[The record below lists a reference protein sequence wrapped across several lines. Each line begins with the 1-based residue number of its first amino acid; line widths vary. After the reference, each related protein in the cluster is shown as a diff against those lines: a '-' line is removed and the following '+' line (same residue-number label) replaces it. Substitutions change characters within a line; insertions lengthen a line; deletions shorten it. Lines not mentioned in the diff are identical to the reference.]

1 MGEHREAPSRAG
13 WIVVNT
19 HPHREP
25 LAIENLERQQFEA
38 YCPMIAKRRTHARRT
53 ETVLRPLFPGY
64 LFVRGDAQL
73 LRWRPILSTYGVR
86 RIAQTGEQPSF
97 IDNEFIATLKARE
110 IDGAIVRPH
119 TPYQVGQKVSIVTG
133 AFDGLV
139 ATIIEMDEKD
149 RLLVLLNFMNRG
161 VQLRVPSGHVTPA

>member
-1 MGEHREAPSRAG
+1 MGEPKETVSRRG

-64 LFVRGDAQL
+64 LFVRSRAQL
-73 LRWRPILSTYGVR
+73 LHWRPILSTYGVR
-86 RIAQTGEQPSF
+86 RIAQTGDQPSF
-97 IDNEFIATLKARE
+97 IDNEFITSLKARE
-110 IDGAIVRPH
+110 IDGAIVRPL
-119 TPYQVGQKVSIVTG
+119 TPYQIGQKVRIATG

-161 VQLRVPSGHVTPA
+161 VQLRLPSENVTPA